1 MKKIFSILAAAV
13 IALSFASC
21 ENNGGGTVVQNGFKI
36 TVDSIEATS
45 AHANV
50 TPTDTAMYYGVV
62 LYKTQDVAKV
72 DTLVAYLGEYVE
84 ELGALMTKYGVTLA
98 DLANYGYVFHG
109 VFDQSVSG
117 LPSATEYTFVAFEI
131 KEAANTVALGKYAS
145 VKFRTKEL
153 KPEKTVAMNI
163 SSAEYYYY
171 EDYGMVQLILE
182 DTQAGLTMGLV
193 LEVEN
198 MNGTFTEDNFY
209 SDGEYVYNYVE
220 WGKGDN
226 DWTALEKFQMT
237 GSFDSAKKEYTV
249 SGKAIGENMV
259 EYTFNAKATEAVV
272 DANAPAKQAAK
283 HVALKEAQP
292 IKATKAIFS
301 SIEK

>member
-84 ELGALMTKYGVTLA
+84 QLGALMTTHGVTLA
-98 DLANYGYVFHG
+98 DLAKYGYVFQG

-117 LPSATEYTFVAFEI
+117 IPAATEFTFVAFEI

-153 KPEKTVAMNI
+153 KPEKTVAMEI
-163 SSAEYYYY
+163 SSAEYSYY
-171 EDYGMVQLILE
+171 ENYGLVQLILE
-182 DTQAGLTMGLV
+182 DSKAGLSMGLV
-193 LEVEN
+193 LEAEN

-209 SDGEYVYNYVE
+209 SDGQYVYNYVE

-226 DWTALEKFQMT
+226 DWTALQKFQMT

-259 EYTFNAKATEAVV
+259 EYTFNAKATEMV
-272 DANAPAKQAAK
+272 ANAAPAKLETK

-292 IKATKAIFS
+292 IKATKAVFS